1 VKKVFHV
8 YELKFITDLV
18 EEQVVKGHLRWLAN
32 FSEIHKD
39 YPVEDITFPIYAS
52 GGLQEK
58 GFFLSKIYS
67 ALVTPK
73 YKVHLLLYTSPE
85 INPTFLRKIIL
96 ALKHKFGTDDW
107 IFVVL
112 AQGQPVGKALKEIVE
127 GVDDK
132 TVGIAAYG
140 VGAKETVTSNNVLG
154 RGLAKQLKLNEV
166 KYESFDVPSYLK
178 SFTAIFALGVFF
190 LVFLTLSGVRQLTSQ
205 FPLALLIL
213 LVFSIIIGQVIYK
226 SRYHMSVS
234 IDSKGFQL
242 REGKRIK
249 EGKWTDYSGL
259 SLFISPSQETF
270 LRLKSKDGT
279 FDLPLSRAGMPRRE
293 TYSMVKQ
300 LMKKK

>member
-1 VKKVFHV
+1 M

-18 EEQVVKGHLRWLAN
+18 EEQLVKGHLRWLAN
-32 FSEIHKD
+32 FSEIRKD

-58 GFFLSKIYS
+58 GFFLSRIYS
-67 ALVTPK
+67 ALITPK
-73 YKVHLLLYTSPE
+73 YKVHLLLYTSSE
-85 INPTFLRKIIL
+85 INPNFLRKIIL
-96 ALKHKFGTDDW
+96 ALKHKFGSDDW
-107 IFVVL
+107 IFVALV
-112 AQGQPVGKALKEIVE
+112 QGQPVEKALKESVE

-132 TVGIAAYG
+132 TVGICAYG
-140 VGAKETVTSNNVLG
+140 VGAKEMATSNNVLG
-154 RGLAKQLKLNEV
+154 RGLAKQLKLNEA
-166 KYESFDVPSYLK
+166 KYENFDVPNYLK
-178 SFTAIFALGVFF
+178 SFSATFALGVFL
-190 LVFLTLSGVRQLTSQ
+190 LVFLALSGAREAISPLT
-205 FPLALLIL
+205 LLMM

-242 REGKRIK
+242 REGKKIK

-259 SLFISPSQETF
+259 SIFISPSQETF